1 MQNPPEKPPIP
12 KPPKPPKPPKQF
24 PGLNT
29 SKSDKTT
36 PEASKKITPNQ
47 MRGTANAMMIMGFL
61 IMTSVLL
68 GYKTT
73 VCETTSSGY
82 EYDCTHNIGEIGKK
96 NNLIMYSGFLFL
108 GGCVLLNNDEC
119 KK

>member
-1 MQNPPEKPPIP
+1 MQSQPEKPPI
-12 KPPKPPKPPKQF
+12 PKPPKPPKQF

-36 PEASKKITPNQ
+36 SEPPKTPSINR
-47 MRGTANAMMIMGFL
+47 MRTTANVMTAFGFL
-61 IMTSVLL
+61 MMTFTLI
-68 GYKTT
+68 GYDTT
-73 VCETTSSGY
+73 VCEESILGSKY
-82 EYDCTHNIGEIGKK
+82 RCVHNTGEIGNK